1 MNWFFANNQE
11 DDMLTLQSQAEIDVF
26 DIIKNITINLT
37 GLPRVDV
44 LTSETEIEI
53 KAKIQSKTWT
63 IVNIYDN
70 IILCP
75 PPLEPCLIVQPLMYV
90 DYTSDPSYSYT
101 IALGLLGPAP
111 CDKNPIEDIQCVDVS
126 RTDIYGTID
135 DVIPSNIIYE
145 AINKLSIPSSPP
157 KRNRWMWMYGFG
169 ACGLGVGLMYIMRRR
184 HRKRINYKGVSLS
197 W

>member
-1 MNWFFANNQE
+1 
-11 DDMLTLQSQAEIDVF
+11 MLTLQSQAEIDVF

-37 GLPRVDV
+37 GLPHVDV

-70 IILCP
+70 VVLCP
-75 PPLEPCLIVQPLMYV
+75 PPLEPCLIAQLLIYV
-90 DYTSDPSYSYT
+90 DYTTDVSYSYA
-101 IALGLLGPAP
+101 IALGLLGPVP
-111 CDKNPIEDIQCVDVS
+111 CDKNPIDDIQCVDVS

-145 AINKLSIPSSPP
+145 AINKLSVPSSTSN
-157 KRNRWMWMYGFG
+157 RNRWKYMYGLG
-169 ACGLGVGLMYIMRRR
+169 ACGLGSFVYMM
-184 HRKRINYKGVSLS
+184 RKRLIKRGRKNTSAGSAGNIR
-197 W
+197 